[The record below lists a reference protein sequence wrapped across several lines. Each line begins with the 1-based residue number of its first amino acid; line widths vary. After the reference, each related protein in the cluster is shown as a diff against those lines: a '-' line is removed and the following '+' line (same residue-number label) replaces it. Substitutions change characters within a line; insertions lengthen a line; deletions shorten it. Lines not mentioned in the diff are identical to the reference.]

1 MTFEVNEEMKQW
13 AKEHFGSIGIGGIWS
28 PDGAGLTYQK
38 VDENTWKLVKRMNH
52 PDVMENHAR
61 FATLMMSVGINMAEG
76 EQVDYE
82 PPTNPEQ
89 AYIMEQQHKMEI
101 AQTWTHDCG
110 KRICEMDL
118 EKAVAHFVSDQEVLL
133 ETGDTD
139 TVEVWAYRLQ
149 CPECDGEIN
158 MDPDD
163 YHLLAGDDLFMQF
176 VDSDGTI
183 LRAMT
188 RRQMIDTADTN
199 ELGVLVGTSSP
210 NTGAKVPPWMWGT
223 YCRIIGDEEE

>member
-1 MTFEVNEEMKQW
+1 MTFEVNEEMKNW
-13 AKEHFGSIGIGGIWS
+13 AREHFGSIGIGGIWS

-38 VDENTWKLVKRMNH
+38 LDDN
-52 PDVMENHAR
+52 
-61 FATLMMSVGINMAEG
+61 TLMMAVGINIAEG

-89 AYIMEQQHKMEI
+89 AYVMEQQHKMEI

-110 KRICEMDL
+110 KRICEMALD
-118 EKAVAHFVSDQEVLL
+118 EAVAYFVSEQEVLM
-133 ETGDTD
+133 ESGDTD
-139 TVEVWAYRLQ
+139 TIEVWAYKMQ

-163 YHLLAGDDLFMQF
+163 YHLLAGDELFMQF
-176 VDSDGTI
+176 VDSDGTK
-183 LRAMT
+183 LQAMT
-188 RRQMIDTADTN
+188 RRQMIETADTN
-199 ELGVLVGTSSP
+199 ELGVLVGSCSP